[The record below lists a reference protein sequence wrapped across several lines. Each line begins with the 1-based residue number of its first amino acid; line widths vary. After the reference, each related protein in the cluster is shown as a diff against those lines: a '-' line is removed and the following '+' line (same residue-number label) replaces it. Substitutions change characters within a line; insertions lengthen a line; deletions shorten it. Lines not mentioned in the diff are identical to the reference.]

1 MHGAL
6 RKRERARF
14 PDLFAGWDAASV
26 QAGGRAAR
34 SISVLFTVDPP
45 VQGIEQEV
53 AAKNAKRE
61 KYRK

>member
-1 MHGAL
+1 M
-6 RKRERARF
+6 RKREHARF

-26 QAGGRAAR
+26 QAER

>member
-26 QAGGRAAR
+26 QAER